1 LNSLQEARHGRA
13 TLECP
18 LCCSVLDDSSLKF
31 LQFHLRNV
39 HPGANVY
46 DVKFVSLVNLLK
58 EYQRREK
65 AYRAIRDLR

>member
-1 LNSLQEARHGRA
+1 LNSLQEAQQGEA

-31 LQFHLRNV
+31 LRLHLRKV

-46 DVKFVSLVNLLK
+46 DVEFVSLVNLLK
-58 EYQRREK
+58 EYQRREN
-65 AYRAIRDLR
+65 AYRAIRNLR